1 MLDMIEFAWND
12 ALGNLL
18 QVGLTASAA
27 ALVLLLLRR
36 VMKKAQ
42 KGALHALDQ
51 LESIRR

>member
-27 ALVLLLLRR
+27 TAASRIL
-36 VMKKAQ
+36 
-42 KGALHALDQ
+42 
-51 LESIRR
+51 